1 MEFSVYSICRLRIN
15 MAKTATV
22 MAFWHFVSQVAEEGT
37 ETEKINKTTPY
48 KQTSRENILE
58 LGIKVGLGAEA

>member
-1 MEFSVYSICRLRIN
+1 